1 MFCPH
6 CGVKNDGTPLQCAS
20 CKKSIPP
27 IDAAAR
33 VPAAAQ
39 SRPQRPARPLSPT
52 ESFSSVGDRMLALAF
67 DRVVVAAFLLI
78 GAAALVDYWKADS
91 PRPSD
96 LVTGVLAGVVA
107 VTAAFLYHVIF
118 EAGFG
123 TTLGKA
129 VMGLQVRTDGQR
141 GRFLAAIIRNAL
153 RIVDGLAL
161 YLVGFLT
168 ATFSQR
174 RQRFGDAVAGTVVL
188 NMPMSKGV
196 RAAMMLLWL
205 ALVATGI
212 GIAAAICPECGSFTV
227 NR

>member
-27 IDAAAR
+27 IDAAPR
-33 VPAAAQ
+33 VPAAA
-39 SRPQRPARPLSPT
+39 PQRPVRPLAPT
-52 ESFSSVGDRMLALAF
+52 ESLGSVGDRMLALAF

-78 GAAALVDYWKADS
+78 GAAAGVDYWKAGS

-107 VTAAFLYHVIF
+107 VTTAFLYHVIF

-129 VMGLQVRTDGQR
+129 VMGLQVRSDGQR

-153 RIVDGLAL
+153 RVVDGLAL

-168 ATFSQR
+168 ATFSR
-174 RQRFGDAVAGTVVL
+174 SRQRFGDSVAGTVVL
-188 NMPMSKGV
+188 SMPMSKGA

-205 ALVATGI
+205 ALVATGV
-212 GIAAAICPECGSFTV
+212 GIAAAICPDCSTSTV

>member
-33 VPAAAQ
+33 VPA
-39 SRPQRPARPLSPT
+39 SGPQRPVRPLAPT
-52 ESFSSVGDRMLALAF
+52 ESFGSVGDRMLALAF
-67 DRVVVAAFLLI
+67 DRVVVAAFLLT
-78 GAAALVDYWKADS
+78 GAAAVVDYWKVGS

-107 VTAAFLYHVIF
+107 VTTVFLYHVIF

-153 RIVDGLAL
+153 RVVDGLAL
-161 YLVGFLT
+161 YLVGFL
-168 ATFSQR
+168 AAAFSR
-174 RQRFGDAVAGTVVL
+174 SRQRFGDSVAGTVVL
-188 NMPMSKGV
+188 SMPMSKGV

-212 GIAAAICPECGSFTV
+212 GIAAAICPDCSPLTV

>member
-1 MFCPH
+1 
-6 CGVKNDGTPLQCAS
+6 
-20 CKKSIPP
+20 
-27 IDAAAR
+27 
-33 VPAAAQ
+33 
-39 SRPQRPARPLSPT
+39 
-52 ESFSSVGDRMLALAF
+52 MLALAF

-78 GAAALVDYWKADS
+78 IAAALVDYWKTNGTT
-91 PRPSD
+91 RPSD
-96 LVTGVLAGVVA
+96 LFTGLIGGLAA
-107 VTAAFLYHVIF
+107 VTAVFLYHVAF

-129 VMGLQVRTDGQR
+129 VMGLQVRGNGER

-153 RIVDGLAL
+153 RVVDGLAL

-168 ATFSQR
+168 ASFSRQ
-174 RQRFGDAVAGTVVL
+174 RQRFGDIVAGTVVL

-212 GIAAAICPECGSFTV
+212 GIAAAICPEC
-227 NR
+227 RLR